1 MINTSRFIFAALL
14 LLLTPIHSSAQTHIQ
29 QAKVIV
35 DSLASPYFGGRGY
48 GVNQDSLAADYIA
61 SLFESANLSPLLDTY
76 FQEFWFRVTIHD
88 GTPSLSINGKPLRL
102 GIDFL
107 PIDSR
112 TPSLSLQNHT
122 EFVYA
127 GSGVVAP
134 DQSINEYENKDI
146 LQKVVLL
153 NDEVADSLRN
163 NPNILPQFLSRNFRS
178 QIAQSIGGAYA
189 VLFKTQ
195 SPMIYGRRGDQ
206 PATWTPGLA
215 VHQDA
220 WPDEFHSVDIKIES
234 RQQVPISTTNVIGY
248 QKGTRFPDKYI
259 VIIGHYD
266 HLGRLGPNHYFP
278 GANDNASGIA
288 LMANIATHFKDTP
301 LPYSLLY
308 IAFSGEEKGLLGSN
322 YFVEN
327 TPIALDSIR
336 FLINLDMVA
345 SGSGGM
351 VALGG
356 HDSPEEYELLKTIN
370 DSLELGP
377 LRKRSNAPNSD
388 HYFFLEKGV
397 PGFFL
402 YTDKGTQPYHH
413 MNDVPETLDWDEF
426 DDTFQLVRRFIHA
439 LSHQDK

>member
-1 MINTSRFIFAALL
+1 ML
-14 LLLTPIHSSAQTHIQ
+14 
-29 QAKVIV
+29 
-35 DSLASPYFGGRGY
+35 YGRGE
-48 GVNQDSLAADYIA
+48 GHPA
-61 SLFESANLSPLLDTY
+61 
-76 FQEFWFRVTIHD
+76 
-88 GTPSLSINGKPLRL
+88 
-102 GIDFL
+102 
-107 PIDSR
+107 SR
-112 TPSLSLQNHT
+112 TP
-122 EFVYA
+122 A
-127 GSGVVAP
+127 
-134 DQSINEYENKDI
+134 
-146 LQKVVLL
+146 
-153 NDEVADSLRN
+153 
-163 NPNILPQFLSRNFRS
+163 
-178 QIAQSIGGAYA
+178 
-189 VLFKTQ
+189 
-195 SPMIYGRRGDQ
+195 
-206 PATWTPGLA
+206 LA

-234 RQQVPISTTNVIGY
+234 RRQVPISTTNVIGY
-248 QKGTRFPDKYI
+248 HKGTHFPDQYI
-259 VIIGHYD
+259 VLMGHYD

-308 IAFSGEEKGLLGSN
+308 IAFSGEEQGLLGSN

-327 TPIALDSIR
+327 SPIALDSIR

-356 HDSPEEYELLKTIN
+356 HEFPGEYELLKTIN
-370 DSLELGP
+370 DSLQLGP

-426 DDTFQLVRRFIHA
+426 DDAFQLVRRFII
-439 LSHQDK
+439 L